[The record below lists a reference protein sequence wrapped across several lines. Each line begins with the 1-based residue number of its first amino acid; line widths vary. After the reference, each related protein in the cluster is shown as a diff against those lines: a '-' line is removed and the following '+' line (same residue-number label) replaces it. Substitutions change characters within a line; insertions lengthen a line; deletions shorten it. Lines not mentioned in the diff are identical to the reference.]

1 MTTAPGSPTLIAMTE
16 GRISSAG
23 VNTPPHQGSST
34 RPAPAAP
41 GGPSAGAAVPPLI
54 LLFAALAASDIA
66 GVAAG
71 WPALEWVAKPLLAPV
86 LALHL
91 WRRTGTRHTPVLA
104 GLLLA
109 AAGDV
114 ALLLPG
120 TAAFA
125 TGLAFFLGAQLCWI
139 SAFLRAGALG
149 HLRPRRLV
157 CAAHLAVWAGA
168 VAALAPALGP
178 ALGCAVA
185 VYALALLTMALT
197 ARVLGPRAL
206 WGGLVFVA
214 SDSLVGL
221 GAAGLDF
228 PGRGVLVMLTYTSAL
243 TLLATAFTP
252 RRPAPRPA

>member
-1 MTTAPGSPTLIAMTE
+1 MAEGHIASE
-16 GRISSAG
+16 A
-23 VNTPPHQGSST
+23 VNAPPHQGISAE
-34 RPAPAAP
+34 APAAAP
-41 GGPSAGAAVPPLI
+41 VGRTGPAIPPLI
-54 LLFAALAASDIA
+54 LLFAVLAALDII
-66 GVAAG
+66 GVGAG
-71 WPALEWVAKPLLAPV
+71 WPALEWAAKPLLAPV

-91 WRRTGTRHTPVLA
+91 WRLTGTRHTRVLA

-125 TGLAFFLGAQLCWI
+125 AGLAFFLGAQLCWT
-139 SAFLRAGALG
+139 SAFFRAGALG

-157 CAAHLAVWAGA
+157 CAAHLVVWAGA
-168 VAALAPALGP
+168 VAALAPTLGP

-197 ARVLGPRAL
+197 ARVLGPKAL

-214 SDSLVGL
+214 SDSMVGL

-228 PGRGVLVMLTYTSAL
+228 PGRGILVMLTYTSAL
-243 TLLATAFTP
+243 TLLITAFT
-252 RRPAPRPA
+252 RPDTTPEPAA

>member
-1 MTTAPGSPTLIAMTE
+1 MAD
-16 GRISSAG
+16 GRTSSEA
-23 VNTPPHQGSST
+23 VNTPPHHGSSPGT
-34 RPAPAAP
+34 APAA
-41 GGPSAGAAVPPLI
+41 GGRSAGPAAVPLL
-54 LLFAALAASDIA
+54 LLFAALAAADIA

-71 WPALEWVAKPLLAPV
+71 RPALEWVAKPLLAPV

-104 GLLLA
+104 GLVLA

-157 CAAHLAVWAGA
+157 RAAHLVVWAGA

-178 ALGCAVA
+178 ARGCAVA

-228 PGRGVLVMLTYTSAL
+228 PGRAVLVMLTYTSAL

-252 RRPAPRPA
+252 RLPTARPA